1 MQTKFNIG
9 DKVKILDGSDIDG
22 YRGRWAPRMNRL
34 VGRIVT
40 IDEIRINDY
49 GIGYLTK
56 EIPYMFDERGLAFI
70 SSESTEPTEPT
81 EPTEDDLDDLIE
93 DDAFLLFA
101 ATLVGL
107 L

>member
-22 YRGRWAPRMNRL
+22 YRRHWTPRMNRL

-40 IDEIRINDY
+40 IDEIRICDK
-49 GIGYLTK
+49 GIGYLTE

-70 SSESTEPTEPT
+70 SSEPTEPI
-81 EPTEDDLDDLIE
+81 EDDLDDLIE

-101 ATLVGL
+101 ATLAGL

>member
-22 YRGRWAPRMNRL
+22 YRGHWTPRMNRL

-70 SSESTEPTEPT
+70 SSEPTEPT
-81 EPTEDDLDDLIE
+81 ESTESTESTEPDG
-93 DDAFLLFA
+93 
-101 ATLVGL
+101 GL
-107 L
+107 LLLAAILAGLL

>member
-22 YRGRWAPRMNRL
+22 YRGRWTSRMNRL

-81 EPTEDDLDDLIE
+81 EDDLDDLIE

-101 ATLVGL
+101 AALVGL

>member
-1 MQTKFNIG
+1 
-9 DKVKILDGSDIDG
+9 
-22 YRGRWAPRMNRL
+22 MNHL

-56 EIPYMFDERGLAFI
+56 KIPYIFDERGLAFI
-70 SSESTEPTEPT
+70 SSEPTEPI
-81 EPTEDDLDDLIE
+81 EDDLDDLIE

-101 ATLVGL
+101 ATLAGL

>member
-22 YRGRWAPRMNRL
+22 DRGHWTPRMNRL

-40 IDEIRINDY
+40 IDEIRICDK
-49 GIGYLTK
+49 GIGYLT
-56 EIPYMFDERGLAFI
+56 EETPHMFDERGLAFI
-70 SSESTEPTEPT
+70 GSEPTEPT
-81 EPTEDDLDDLIE
+81 EPNEDDLDDLIE

-101 ATLVGL
+101 ATLAGL

>member
-1 MQTKFNIG
+1 
-9 DKVKILDGSDIDG
+9 
-22 YRGRWAPRMNRL
+22 MNRL
-34 VGRIVT
+34 AGRIVT

-70 SSESTEPTEPT
+70 SSEPTEPI
-81 EPTEDDLDDLIE
+81 EDDLDDLIE

>member
-9 DKVKILDGSDIDG
+9 DKVKILDGSDIND
-22 YRGRWAPRMNRL
+22 YRGHWTPRMNRL

-56 EIPYMFDERGLAFI
+56 EIPYTFDERGLVLI
-70 SSESTEPTEPT
+70 SSESTEPTDDDL
-81 EPTEDDLDDLIE
+81 DDLDDLIE

>member
-22 YRGRWAPRMNRL
+22 YIGGWTPHMNRL

-49 GIGYLTK
+49 GIGYCV
-56 EIPYMFDERGLAFI
+56 EEDPHVFDERGLAFI
-70 SSESTEPTEPT
+70 SSEPT

-93 DDAFLLFA
+93 DNAFLLFA
-101 ATLVGL
+101 ATLAGL